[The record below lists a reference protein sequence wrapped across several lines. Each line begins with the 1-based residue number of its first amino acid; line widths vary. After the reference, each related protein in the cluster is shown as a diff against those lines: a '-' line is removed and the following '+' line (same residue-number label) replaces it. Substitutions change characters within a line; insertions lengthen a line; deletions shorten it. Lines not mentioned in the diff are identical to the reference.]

1 MVIIK
6 KVFKGV
12 PPKYTKTEHTKQLAS
27 KYRGNMKKNLKKR
40 KLGITFVHEGLN
52 YWLHVNLNMKRH

>member
-1 MVIIK
+1 MNREK
-6 KVFKGV
+6 RGRARE
-12 PPKYTKTEHTKQLAS
+12 YTKTERTKQLAS
-27 KYRGNMKKNLKKR
+27 KYRGNMKKNFKKR